1 MVAATRAPD
10 NRGIEI
16 APAKPIH
23 VVVSDLTGMLRDIV
37 TETLE
42 AAPDLVVTVVSPPE
56 SALAAVAAAEADV
69 AVLAGGV
76 DGLPAAGRELL
87 DHHPRL
93 HVMAVRRDGR
103 DASLYELRPHER
115 RLGGISPA
123 VLLDAVRRVG
133 PVQP

>member
-1 MVAATRAPD
+1 M
-10 NRGIEI
+10 
-16 APAKPIH
+16 
-23 VVVSDLTGMLRDIV
+23 VSDLTGMVRDIV

-42 AAPDLVVTVVSPPE
+42 AAPDLWVTVVSPPDT
-56 SALAAVAAAEADV
+56 ALAAVEAVHADV
-69 AVLAGGV
+69 AVLAGGA

-87 DHHPRL
+87 DHHPYL

-123 VLLDAVRRVG
+123 IILDAVRRAR
-133 PVQP
+133 PAQP